1 MSCDCNFV
9 SWCCGFQAL
18 SEVVWLEERPR
29 AGAGLLAAGTKRPL
43 PRPEAEEAEETEES
57 GAEAEEERRLKLLK
71 ERVEWCGDGIKRKSG
86 RVEGKLVKRRQDG
99 LLLWIG
105 RFGQVSR
112 KITQTTKQL

>member
-43 PRPEAEEAEETEES
+43 PRPEAEEAEEAEET

-71 ERVEWCGDGIKRKSG
+71 ERVEWCGDDIKRKSE
-86 RVEGKLVKRRQDG
+86 RLRES
-99 LLLWIG
+99 W
-105 RFGQVSR
+105 
-112 KITQTTKQL
+112 